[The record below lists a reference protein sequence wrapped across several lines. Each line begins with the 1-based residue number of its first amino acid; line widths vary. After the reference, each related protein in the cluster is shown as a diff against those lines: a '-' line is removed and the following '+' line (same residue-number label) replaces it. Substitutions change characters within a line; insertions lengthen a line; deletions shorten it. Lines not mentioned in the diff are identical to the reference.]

1 MPGDL
6 DQLIV
11 GGGPNG
17 LTAVALSSA
26 GMRILMTQE
35 PATPGHGGPV
45 RLALGGGRAAERAKA
60 DVSRPQVRER

>member
-6 DQLIV
+6 DQVIV

-35 PATPGHGGPV
+35 PATPGDGGPV
-45 RLALGGGRAAERAKA
+45 RLALGGRAAERAKA
-60 DVSRPQVRER
+60 DVSRPRVPER

>member
-6 DQLIV
+6 DEVIV

-26 GMRILMTQE
+26 GMRVLMTQE
-35 PATPGHGGPV
+35 PATQLMIK
-45 RLALGGGRAAERAKA
+45 RNKKKK
-60 DVSRPQVRER
+60 

>member
-6 DQLIV
+6 AQVIV

-26 GMRILMTQE
+26 SMRILKTLE
-35 PATPGHGGPV
+35 PATPGDGGPM
-45 RLALGGGRAAERAKA
+45 RLALGGRAAERAKA
-60 DVSRPQVRER
+60 DVSRPRMRER

>member
-6 DQLIV
+6 DEVIV

-26 GMRILMTQE
+26 GMRVLMTPE
-35 PATPGHGGPV
+35 PATPGDGGPM
-45 RLALGGGRAAERAKA
+45 RLAPGGPGAERAKA
-60 DVSRPQVRER
+60 DVSRSQVSER

>member
-6 DQLIV
+6 DQVIV

-26 GMRILMTQE
+26 GTRILMTQE
-35 PATPGHGGPV
+35 PATPGDGGPM
-45 RLALGGGRAAERAKA
+45 RLALGGRAAERAQA
-60 DVSRPQVRER
+60 DVSRPRVRER

>member
-6 DQLIV
+6 DQVIM

-35 PATPGHGGPV
+35 PDTPGDGGPM
-45 RLALGGGRAAERAKA
+45 RLALGGRAAEHAKA